1 MKNISKNIY
10 SVGLTILALTFSAA
24 LTPVKAQLTTMQV
37 QRASTNGPLYDLPLF
52 ANDLKPG
59 ERYYTSDHANTAT
72 QKFGYDISGR
82 RLAGDRWTSLKPGI
96 TVDEH
101 WDNPKN
107 ANYIVFGKPFYAM
120 KDGTI
125 IACWRNAPENPRPK
139 LPSESNSGTPNAEK
153 MWWHPFHR
161 NGLLAGGGNHLWI
174 LHDDGTRA
182 LYAHAKKGSIPQS
195 LCPRNQEKFSKK
207 PDKSKKDENGMYD
220 PIALKPSERKR
231 VKAGQFLG
239 RIGHTG
245 SSTGPHIH
253 IHVER
258 KNADGKWRADPMR
271 FRRGLSTDW
280 NGGKADITKWTSFSG
295 KAITKGAVLFWPP
308 TRLTNQ
314 YARHKAS
321 LSSFPRMFKHLANS
335 GFRPS
340 LIDGYS
346 VGGKV
351 FLNYTWE
358 PAKRPWRAY
367 FGLTP
372 SNFQANLDK
381 AKQDGYAP
389 LFIDSY
395 LQAGKIRYAVI
406 YEKGKPGK
414 WRLRFNLN
422 GQQHQE
428 NFNKAKANGLN
439 PVTVSVISV
448 NGQRRYTSLYRS
460 DKIGSWYENPAIRE
474 ADYQKVV
481 NEQKAKGR
489 LPIYLNGYMHKGTP
503 YFSAIFA
510 SKYKN
515 KTRARHGLSSG
526 GYQSETEKAWK
537 DGFEIQSVTAFDG
550 AKSQH
555 RFGAVWVKP

>member
-1 MKNISKNIY
+1 MKNIY
-10 SVGLTILALTFSAA
+10 SASLAVVALAFSTS
-24 LTPVKAQLTTMQV
+24 LTPVNAQLTTMQV

-59 ERYYTSDHANTAT
+59 ERYYTRDHADTVT
-72 QKFGYDISGR
+72 QKFGYDISAR

-96 TVDEH
+96 TDDEH

-107 ANYIVFGKPFYAM
+107 SNYIVFGKPFYAM

-139 LPSESNSGTPNAEK
+139 LPSESNSDTPNAQK

-161 NGLLAGGGNHLWI
+161 AGLLAGGGNHLWI

-182 LYAHAKKGSIPQS
+182 LYAHSKKGSIPQS
-195 LCPRNQEKFSKK
+195 LCPRNQEKFSEK

-231 VKAGQFLG
+231 VKAGQYLG

-258 KNADGKWRADPMR
+258 KNASGEWRADPMR
-271 FRRGLSTDW
+271 FRRGMSTDW

-295 KAITKGAVLFWPP
+295 KVITKGNVLFWPP

-321 LSSFPRMFKHLANS
+321 ATSFQRVFKHLANS
-335 GFRPS
+335 GYKPKI
-340 LIDGYS
+340 IDGYN

-351 FLNYTWE
+351 FLNHVWE
-358 PAKRPWRAY
+358 PATGPWRAY
-367 FGLTP
+367 FGQSQATH
-372 SNFQANLDK
+372 QANLNK
-381 AKQDGYAP
+381 AKKDGYVP
-389 LFIDSY
+389 VFIDSY
-395 LQAGKIRYAVI
+395 LQNGQVRYTTI
-406 YEKGKPGK
+406 YEKNKSGLYE
-414 WRLRFNLN
+414 LRSNRTA
-422 GQQHQE
+422 QQHQAIFE
-428 NFNKAKANGLN
+428 QAKANGLK
-439 PVTVSVISV
+439 PVSVSVVSV
-448 NGQRRYTSLYRS
+448 NNQRRYTALYRS
-460 DKIGSWYENPAIRE
+460 DNIGSWALKSSIRE
-474 ADYQKVV
+474 ADYQQEV
-481 NEQKAKGR
+481 NAQKAKGR
-489 LPIYLNGYMHKGTP
+489 LPIYLNGYMHNGTP

-526 GYQSETEKAWK
+526 GYQTETEKAWK